1 LYTDG
6 NKSLSF
12 CGENLSTDYSLGD
25 MHLAT
30 LHLDDAAGAYRGTD
44 VKFFVQNGSLSMN
57 FSGNNTTEISI
68 GEAECIDLSV
78 RSRNV
83 TVETFCMGGFNMTAR
98 DSP

>member
-1 LYTDG
+1 MYTDG

-44 VKFFVQNGSLSMN
+44 VKFFVGNGSLSMN
-57 FSGNNTTEISI
+57 FTGSNTTEISI
-68 GEAECIDLSV
+68 MEAECIDLSL
-78 RSRNV
+78 RSRNI
-83 TVETFCMGGFNMTAR
+83 TVETFCIGRFNVTVGM
-98 DSP
+98 DF